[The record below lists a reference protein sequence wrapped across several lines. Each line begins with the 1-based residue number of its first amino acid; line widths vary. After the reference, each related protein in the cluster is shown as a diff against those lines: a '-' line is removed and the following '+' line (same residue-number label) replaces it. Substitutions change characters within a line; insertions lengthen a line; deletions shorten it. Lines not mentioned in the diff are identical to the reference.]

1 MILNPNIL
9 KKTKRHF
16 FAKKL
21 LALTLSLLFLLP
33 LVLSA
38 GLTGRCYT
46 ARLTGK
52 NEVGVGDSFTLRFA
66 LDSGAYG
73 FQGVLEYDTS
83 ILKLSNQKA
92 VNGKYQKE
100 FHVYADSGLIVLTH
114 DRPVTQFLNL
124 TFYVLDDAEVGDSAT
139 IRFTSGEILN
149 NSFTE
154 KLEDVSFTVTVV
166 DTKSSE
172 ASLSSLNVTAY
183 SEEQDANGFMLTL
196 NPNFD
201 GATTLYSATVPNEYY
216 KYQIFAIPKDANA
229 SIKTSLA
236 GELQEGINT
245 ILLVVTAEDGSEK
258 EYTLMLFRERPP
270 EISEVVPD
278 VSFGESDE
286 SSGEI
291 SEEISEELSWESSDA
306 ASEDESLFVEESD
319 TSEELSIEQSEE
331 SVVASSAPTFSQP
344 ELIKPY
350 QPKERN
356 WSGVI
361 IGLGVIGGVAVV
373 ALLVRLFLLYR
384 KRQGI

>member
-9 KKTKRHF
+9 KKTKSHF

-183 SEEQDANGFMLTL
+183 SGEQDANGFMLTL

-201 GATTLYSATVPNEYY
+201 GATTLYR
-216 KYQIFAIPKDANA
+216 
-229 SIKTSLA
+229 A
-236 GELQEGINT
+236 G
-245 ILLVVTAEDGSEK
+245 AYS
-258 EYTLMLFRERPP
+258 
-270 EISEVVPD
+270 
-278 VSFGESDE
+278 
-286 SSGEI
+286 
-291 SEEISEELSWESSDA
+291 
-306 ASEDESLFVEESD
+306 
-319 TSEELSIEQSEE
+319 
-331 SVVASSAPTFSQP
+331 
-344 ELIKPY
+344 
-350 QPKERN
+350 
-356 WSGVI
+356 
-361 IGLGVIGGVAVV
+361 
-373 ALLVRLFLLYR
+373 
-384 KRQGI
+384 